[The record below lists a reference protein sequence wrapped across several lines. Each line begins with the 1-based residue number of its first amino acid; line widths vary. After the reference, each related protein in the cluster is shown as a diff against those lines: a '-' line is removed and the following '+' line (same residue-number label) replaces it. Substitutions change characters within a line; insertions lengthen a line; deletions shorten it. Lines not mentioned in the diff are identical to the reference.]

1 MPVAKRLLDH
11 LQAQGVDY
19 QMVRHR
25 HSGSSMETAELAHVP
40 GDVLAKGVVVRD
52 GEGFLLVVIP
62 SDYHVELEKVKRM
75 VGRDVAMA
83 TEVELGVLFAD
94 CEVGAVP
101 PIGPAF
107 GIPAIWDPNTSLG
120 SAEMVF
126 FESGDHEHLLQVTG
140 KAFHELM
147 GPAERGRFSHH
158 I

>member
-11 LQAQGVDY
+11 LQTQGVDY
-19 QMVRHR
+19 QLVRHS
-25 HSGSSMETAELAHVP
+25 HSGSSMETAEQAHVP
-40 GDVLAKGVVVRD
+40 GDALAKGVVVRD
-52 GEGFLLVVIP
+52 GGGFLLVVIP
-62 SDYHVELEKVKRM
+62 SDYHVELEKVRRM
-75 VGRDVAMA
+75 LGREVAMA
-83 TEVELGVLFAD
+83 TESELGELFDD

-107 GIPAIWDPNTSLG
+107 GLRTIWDPNTSLG

-126 FESGDHEHLLQVTG
+126 FESGDHEHLLQVSG
-140 KAFHELM
+140 RAFHELM